1 MSAFR
6 FGRKAAAAVTDHAR
20 EKLEALDRAQAII
33 EFEMDGTIITA
44 NANFLAVMGYE
55 LDEIRG
61 RHHSMFADPD
71 YAASQDYRDFWA
83 TLNEGTFQ
91 AAQYKRF
98 AKGGREVWIEASYN
112 PLIGR
117 DGKPF
122 RVVKFATDITSQ
134 IKANAERN
142 GKLEAIDR
150 SQAVIEFEMDGTII
164 TANDNFLAVM
174 GYELDEIR
182 GRHHSMFADPDFA
195 ASQEYRDFWATLNE
209 GTFQAAQY
217 KRFGK
222 DGREVWIEASYNPIL
237 DPEGRPIKVVKFAA
251 DLTPRKQENR
261 QLADDFQQNV
271 QMLVQSVSAAATQ
284 MENTAQG
291 LTAASQETDSQANS
305 VAAATEELTMSVR
318 EIMAQIE
325 RSSETIDAAVR
336 DAKRSEQLVAG
347 LVEAAGRVGEVT
359 SLISDIAD
367 QTNLLA
373 LNATIEAARAGEA
386 GKGFAVVASEV
397 KSLATQT
404 QKATEQIR
412 QQIEGVQAESQ
423 TAVAAI
429 SGIREVI
436 AQVTEISQ
444 SIAAAIEQQTA
455 ATSEIARNAQQA
467 AAGTHEV
474 SSSVQSVSQASQ
486 QASAAATQ
494 LLASSNSLAEQGDA
508 LRDQMKAFID
518 QIRAA

>member
-386 GKGFAVVASEV
+386 GKGFAIVAQEV
-397 KSLATQT
+397 KALASQT
-404 QKATEQIR
+404 AKATEEIDAQTRNI
-412 QQIEGVQAESQ
+412 QETSSTTVEGINA
-423 TAVAAI
+423 TI
-429 SGIREVI
+429 EVI
-436 AQVTEISQ
+436 NRISEMSNAIASSVGEQ
-444 SIAAAIEQQTA
+444 SQATNEVAGNIAAV
-455 ATSEIARNAQQA
+455 QQA
-467 AAGTHEV
+467 AAESG
-474 SSSVQSVSQASQ
+474 QASTQ
-486 QASAAATQ
+486 VLDVSRDLAGRSTELQARVG
-494 LLASSNSLAEQGDA
+494 E
-508 LRDQMKAFID
+508 FIEKV
-518 QIRAA
+518 RSM

>member
-61 RHHSMFADPD
+61 QHHSMFADLD

-386 GKGFAVVASEV
+386 GKGFAIVAQEV
-397 KSLATQT
+397 KALASQT
-404 QKATEQIR
+404 AKATEEIDAQTRNI
-412 QQIEGVQAESQ
+412 QETSSTTAEGINA
-423 TAVAAI
+423 TI
-429 SGIREVI
+429 EVI
-436 AQVTEISQ
+436 NRISEMSTAIASSVGEQ
-444 SIAAAIEQQTA
+444 SQATNEVAGNIAAV
-455 ATSEIARNAQQA
+455 QQA
-467 AAGTHEV
+467 AAESG
-474 SSSVQSVSQASQ
+474 QASTQ
-486 QASAAATQ
+486 VLDVSRDLAGRSTELQARVG
-494 LLASSNSLAEQGDA
+494 E
-508 LRDQMKAFID
+508 FIEKV
-518 QIRAA
+518 RSM

>member
-33 EFEMDGTIITA
+33 EFETDGTIITA

-55 LDEIRG
+55 LDEVRG
-61 RHHSMFADPD
+61 QHHSMFADPD

-122 RVVKFATDITSQ
+122 RVVKFATDITCQ

-386 GKGFAVVASEV
+386 GKGFAIVAQEV
-397 KSLATQT
+397 KALASQT
-404 QKATEQIR
+404 AKATEEIDAQTRNI
-412 QQIEGVQAESQ
+412 QETSSTTAEGINA
-423 TAVAAI
+423 TI
-429 SGIREVI
+429 EVI
-436 AQVTEISQ
+436 NRISEMSNAIASSVGEQ
-444 SIAAAIEQQTA
+444 SQATNEVAGNIAAV
-455 ATSEIARNAQQA
+455 QQA
-467 AAGTHEV
+467 AAESG
-474 SSSVQSVSQASQ
+474 QASTQ
-486 QASAAATQ
+486 VLDVSRDLAGRSTELQARVG
-494 LLASSNSLAEQGDA
+494 E
-508 LRDQMKAFID
+508 FIEKV
-518 QIRAA
+518 RSM

>member
-61 RHHSMFADPD
+61 QHHSMFADPD

-195 ASQEYRDFWATLNE
+195 ASQEYRDFWATLND

-386 GKGFAVVASEV
+386 GKGFAIVAQEV
-397 KSLATQT
+397 KALASQT
-404 QKATEQIR
+404 AKATEEIDAQTRNI
-412 QQIEGVQAESQ
+412 QETSSTTAEGINA
-423 TAVAAI
+423 TI
-429 SGIREVI
+429 EVI
-436 AQVTEISQ
+436 NRISEMSNAIASSVGEQ
-444 SIAAAIEQQTA
+444 SQATNEVAGNIAAV
-455 ATSEIARNAQQA
+455 QQA
-467 AAGTHEV
+467 AAESG
-474 SSSVQSVSQASQ
+474 QASTQ
-486 QASAAATQ
+486 VLDVSRDLAGRSTELQARVG
-494 LLASSNSLAEQGDA
+494 E
-508 LRDQMKAFID
+508 FIEKV
-518 QIRAA
+518 RSM

>member
-1 MSAFR
+1 MSILNL
-6 FGRKAAAAVTDHAR
+6 RKLSSPASGTLTDHAR
-20 EKLEALDRAQAII
+20 EKMVALDKAQAII

-61 RHHSMFADPD
+61 QHHSMFADPAF
-71 YAASQDYRDFWA
+71 AASQDYKDFWA
-83 TLNEGTFQ
+83 ALNAGTFQ

-98 AKGGREVWIEASYN
+98 GKGGREVWIEATYN

-122 RVVKFATDITSQ
+122 RVVKFATDITEQ
-134 IKANAERN
+134 VKAKAERI
-142 GKLEAIDR
+142 GKLEALNR

-164 TANDNFLAVM
+164 TANDNFLSVM
-174 GYELDEIR
+174 GYSLEEIQ
-182 GRHHSMFADPDFA
+182 GKHHSMFADPEFA
-195 ASQEYRDFWATLNE
+195 ASQDYRDFWAALNE

-222 DGREVWIEASYNPIL
+222 GGKEVWIEASYNPIL
-237 DPEGRPIKVVKFAA
+237 DPDGRPLKVVKFAV
-251 DLTPRKQENR
+251 DLTPRKEENR

-271 QMLVQSVSAAATQ
+271 QKLVQAVSASATQ
-284 MENTAQG
+284 METTAQG

-318 EIMAQIE
+318 EIMSQIE
-325 RSSETIDAAVR
+325 RSSETIQTAVD
-336 DAKRSEQLVAG
+336 DAKKSEQLVAG

-386 GKGFAVVASEV
+386 GKGFAIVAQEV
-397 KSLATQT
+397 KALASQT
-404 QKATEQIR
+404 AKATEEID
-412 QQIEGVQAESQ
+412 AQ
-423 TAVAAI
+423 TKNIQETSNTTADGINGIIDVINRISEMSNAI
-429 SGIREVI
+429 SSSVGEQSQATNEV
-436 AQVTEISQ
+436 AGNIS
-444 SIAAAIEQQTA
+444 AV
-455 ATSEIARNAQQA
+455 QQA
-467 AAGTHEV
+467 AGETGHASEQVLTVSRDLAGR
-474 SSSVQSVSQASQ
+474 SSELEMRV
-486 QASAAATQ
+486 T
-494 LLASSNSLAEQGDA
+494 D
-508 LRDQMKAFID
+508 FIEKV
-518 QIRAA
+518 RSM

>member
-61 RHHSMFADPD
+61 QHHSMFADPD
-71 YAASQDYRDFWA
+71 YAARQDYRDFWA

-386 GKGFAVVASEV
+386 GKGFAIVAQEV
-397 KSLATQT
+397 KALASQT
-404 QKATEQIR
+404 AKATEEIDAQTRNI
-412 QQIEGVQAESQ
+412 QETSSTTAEGINA
-423 TAVAAI
+423 TI
-429 SGIREVI
+429 EVI
-436 AQVTEISQ
+436 NRISEMSNAIASSVGEQ
-444 SIAAAIEQQTA
+444 SQATNEVAGNIAAV
-455 ATSEIARNAQQA
+455 QQA
-467 AAGTHEV
+467 AAESG
-474 SSSVQSVSQASQ
+474 QASTQ
-486 QASAAATQ
+486 VLDVSRDLAGRSTELQARVG
-494 LLASSNSLAEQGDA
+494 E
-508 LRDQMKAFID
+508 FIEKV
-518 QIRAA
+518 RSM

>member
-61 RHHSMFADPD
+61 QHHSMFADPD

-386 GKGFAVVASEV
+386 GKGFAIVAQEV
-397 KSLATQT
+397 KALASQT
-404 QKATEQIR
+404 AKATEEIDAQTRNI
-412 QQIEGVQAESQ
+412 QETSSTTAEGINA
-423 TAVAAI
+423 TI
-429 SGIREVI
+429 EVI
-436 AQVTEISQ
+436 NRISEMSTAIASSVGEQ
-444 SIAAAIEQQTA
+444 SQATNEVAGNIAAV
-455 ATSEIARNAQQA
+455 QQA
-467 AAGTHEV
+467 AAESG
-474 SSSVQSVSQASQ
+474 QASTQ
-486 QASAAATQ
+486 VLDVSRDLAGRSTELQARVG
-494 LLASSNSLAEQGDA
+494 E
-508 LRDQMKAFID
+508 FIEKV
-518 QIRAA
+518 RSM